1 MLPYETHCIFQRHH
15 TYLRILCCFKILNF
29 FLDVAKTELSPKM
42 TDFIAYRMSEEDCD
56 EICREYLRG
65 ESEHR
70 IKKDNLNNVY
80 DQSYAI
86 IRLLI
91 DKLIISNIFDMENVL
106 NKVNNDILNKF
117 RQKLRDGTLVP
128 G

>member
-1 MLPYETHCIFQRHH
+1 M
-15 TYLRILCCFKILNF
+15 K
-29 FLDVAKTELSPKM
+29 
-42 TDFIAYRMSEEDCD
+42 DFIAYRMSEEDCD
-56 EICREYLRG
+56 EICREYLRD

-70 IKKDNLNNVY
+70 IKKDNVKSVY

-91 DKLIISNIFDMENVL
+91 DKLIISDISDMENVL
-106 NKVNNDILNKF
+106 NMINKAILNKF

>member
-1 MLPYETHCIFQRHH
+1 M
-15 TYLRILCCFKILNF
+15 K
-29 FLDVAKTELSPKM
+29 
-42 TDFIAYRMSEEDCD
+42 DFIAYRMSEEDCD
-56 EICREYLRG
+56 EICREYLRD

-70 IKKDNLNNVY
+70 IKKDNVNSVY

-91 DKLIISNIFDMENVL
+91 DKLIISDISDMENVL
-106 NKVNNDILNKF
+106 NMINKAILNKF

>member
-1 MLPYETHCIFQRHH
+1 
-15 TYLRILCCFKILNF
+15 
-29 FLDVAKTELSPKM
+29 
-42 TDFIAYRMSEEDCD
+42 MSEEDCD
-56 EICREYLRG
+56 EICREYLRD

-70 IKKDNLNNVY
+70 IKKDNVNSVY

-91 DKLIISNIFDMENVL
+91 DKLIISDISDMENVL
-106 NKVNNDILNKF
+106 NMINKAILNKF